1 VDSNNNILV
10 ADQDNHRIQMI
21 AGKSGS
27 VMTMVGSAEKRKVN
41 STDVQFALASPIR

>member
-27 VMTMVGSAEKRKVN
+27 VMTMVGSAEKGNDDDCFYYCKK
-41 STDVQFALASPIR
+41 